1 MTNPI
6 LAPVAT
12 LTLPDA
18 VALTGRA
25 KQALSFI
32 SEFTIASNEDYGLA
46 SDELRSIKTRQKDI
60 EAQRTGITVPLN
72 TALKAINDLF
82 RGPASVLD
90 EAETMLK
97 KKMLAWSNEQARI
110 ADAARREAEAKA
122 QAERDRLAAET
133 QAAWYE
139 AQAKQA
145 EAKKQL
151 EAGNEAAAAQATAEA
166 QRAQAVATSAA
177 ATAEMVVAPVQVV
190 EAPKAKGISTS
201 TRIDFEVTN
210 LHMLVMHV
218 AQNPELIGLLQVDAV
233 RLRAYVKGL
242 GTACKLPGVAVREAQ
257 TMAAR
262 AA

>member
-6 LAPVAT
+6 LAPVAA

-32 SEFTIASNEDYGLA
+32 NEFTIDSNEDFDLA
-46 SDELRSIKTRQKDI
+46 AEELRAIKTRQKDI
-60 EAQRTGITVPLN
+60 ETQRTGITVPLN

-82 RGPASVLD
+82 RGLSVLD
-90 EAETMLK
+90 QAETLLK
-97 KKMLAWSNEQARI
+97 QKMLAWSNEQQRL
-110 ADAARREAEAKA
+110 ADIARREAEALA
-122 QAERDRLAAET
+122 QAERDRLAKET

-218 AQNPELIGLLQVDAV
+218 AQNPELIGLLQVDTV